1 MDLTARQFFLYLRQI
16 PKLASIKQLK
26 QFEVSLLP
34 HMKSFD
40 RRSVIDNYRK
50 IVIPVEVSG
59 KAIDASWDALRKK
72 RCFL

>member
-1 MDLTARQFFLYLRQI
+1 
-16 PKLASIKQLK
+16 
-26 QFEVSLLP
+26 
-34 HMKSFD
+34 MKSFD